1 MNSNEKINA
10 AMAKMDADPQLAKAF
25 DEARRIDFPQA
36 KTRREAAAL
45 GLIALEAKRRSTA
58 ATTTAKTLRSVATK
72 AATTFKKAVAAVTRP
87 DRRVGDLPLD
97 KWHVQHVMQAAEK
110 GDPQAIAEI
119 NRRGYEINANQTFRK
134 KN

>member
-1 MNSNEKINA
+1 MKSNEKQIDE
-10 AMAKMDADPQLAKAF
+10 AMRRLDADPHLASEFDQMRSRDYPNASRRKAC
-25 DEARRIDFPQA
+25 ELGL
-36 KTRREAAAL
+36 AAL
-45 GLIALEAKRRSTA
+45 VAHRRATA
-58 ATTTAKTLRSVATK
+58 ATTTAKSLRTVASK
-72 AATTFKKAVAAVTRP
+72 AAGAFKSAVAAVTRP
-87 DRRVGDLPLD
+87 DRRQGDLPID